1 MNITLR
7 QLDAFLAV
15 TRTLSFSKAADL
27 VHLSQPAL
35 SANIRR
41 LEEAIGA
48 RLFDRDTRTVA
59 LSPVGVEFAA
69 VAASLLQNVDSGLA
83 HIQRFVSGERGTL
96 TLAVAPS
103 LAGSF
108 LPAAIAAFRKERPGV
123 VLTLYDVLA
132 DSAVE
137 MVRNRSVDLALTAW
151 RDDAGDLVQRD
162 VMIDDLVVL
171 CSTSHPLANK
181 RSVDWDDLRAT
192 GHIAKKG
199 GSGVRHIID
208 AAYLQR
214 GEVFRPEFEVENVG
228 TMLGLILAGLG
239 CGVFPRSSTAS
250 FNLNGLVIKP
260 FARAVRP
267 RRRICTVTLRGHS
280 VNASAVYF
288 GELCRKHAGRHARRA

>member
-41 LEEAIGA
+41 LEETIGA

-59 LSPVGVEFAA
+59 LSPIGIEFAA
-69 VAASLLQNVDSGLA
+69 VAASLMENVDSGLA

-96 TLAVAPS
+96 ALAVAPS

-123 VLTLYDVLA
+123 ELTLYDVLA
-132 DSAVE
+132 DNAVE

-151 RDDAGDLVQRD
+151 RDDADDLVQQE

-171 CSTSHPLANK
+171 CSASHPLASK
-181 RSVDWDDLRAT
+181 RSIDWDDLRNT

-208 AAYLQR
+208 EAYLQR
-214 GEVFRPEFEVENVG
+214 GEVFRPAFEVDNVG

-239 CGVFPRSSTAS
+239 CGVFPRSSTVS
-250 FNLNGLVIKP
+250 FNLNGLAVKP
-260 FARAVRP
+260 FTRAVRP
-267 RRRICTVTLRGHS
+267 RRRICTVTLRGRS
-280 VNASAVYF
+280 LNASTAHF
-288 GELCRKHAGRHARRA
+288 SELCRKHADRHSRRR